1 MNDREK
7 CLERRAILQRNLME
21 DWMKAKEKTLARLIK
36 TMRTAEGLT
45 QSELAEAVYSD
56 KGSICRWEH
65 GENIT
70 WYKFLEIA
78 TALGYMVDIEVK
90 GGAE

>member
-1 MNDREK
+1 
-7 CLERRAILQRNLME
+7 
-21 DWMKAKEKTLARLIK
+21 MKAKEQTLAKLIK
-36 TMRTAEGLT
+36 TMRTAKGLT
-45 QSELAEAVYSD
+45 QPELAEAVYSD
-56 KGSICRWEH
+56 VSSICRWEH

-78 TALGYMVDIEVK
+78 HTLGYMVDIEVK

>member
-1 MNDREK
+1 MEATDR
-7 CLERRAILQRNLME
+7 
-21 DWMKAKEKTLARLIK
+21 TLGELIK
-36 TMRTAEGLT
+36 TMRKAGGLT

-56 KGSICRWEH
+56 VSSICRWEH

-70 WYKFLEIA
+70 WKKFFEIA
-78 TALGYMVDIEVK
+78 GVLGYTVDVEVK

>member
-1 MNDREK
+1 MEATDR
-7 CLERRAILQRNLME
+7 
-21 DWMKAKEKTLARLIK
+21 TLGELIK

-56 KGSICRWEH
+56 VKSIRRWEH

-78 TALGYMVDIEVK
+78 HTLGYMVDIEVN

>member
-1 MNDREK
+1 MDATE
-7 CLERRAILQRNLME
+7 M
-21 DWMKAKEKTLARLIK
+21 TLAKLIK
-36 TMRTAEGLT
+36 TMRTANGLT

-56 KGSICRWEH
+56 VSSICRWEH

-78 TALGYMVDIEVK
+78 HTLGYTVDIEVK

>member
-1 MNDREK
+1 MEATDR
-7 CLERRAILQRNLME
+7 
-21 DWMKAKEKTLARLIK
+21 TLGELIK
-36 TMRTAEGLT
+36 TMRKADGLT

-70 WYKFLEIA
+70 WKKFFEIA
-78 TALGYMVDIEVK
+78 RALGYTVDVEVK
-90 GGAE
+90 GDAE

>member
-1 MNDREK
+1 MD
-7 CLERRAILQRNLME
+7 
-21 DWMKAKEKTLARLIK
+21 AKEMTLARLIK
-36 TMRTAEGLT
+36 TMRTKEGLT
-45 QSELAEAVYSD
+45 QAELAEAVYSD

-78 TALGYMVDIEVK
+78 HTLGYMVDVEVK

>member
-1 MNDREK
+1 
-7 CLERRAILQRNLME
+7 ME
-21 DWMKAKEKTLARLIK
+21 ATATTLAKLIK
-36 TMRTAEGLT
+36 TMRTAKGLT
-45 QSELAEAVYSD
+45 QAELAEAVYSD
-56 KGSICRWEH
+56 TGSICRWEH

-78 TALGYMVDIEVK
+78 QVLGYIMDIEVN

>member
-1 MNDREK
+1 M
-7 CLERRAILQRNLME
+7 RAT
-21 DWMKAKEKTLARLIK
+21 EKTLSELIK
-36 TMRTAEGLT
+36 TMRTAEGLK

-56 KGSICRWEH
+56 VSSICRWEH

-78 TALGYMVDIEVK
+78 TALDYTVDIEVK

>member
-1 MNDREK
+1 MDATE
-7 CLERRAILQRNLME
+7 M
-21 DWMKAKEKTLARLIK
+21 TLARLIK
-36 TMRTAEGLT
+36 TMRNAEGLT

-56 KGSICRWEH
+56 VKSIRRWEH

-70 WYKFLEIA
+70 WKKFFEIA
-78 TALGYMVDIEVK
+78 RALGYTVDVDVN

>member
-1 MNDREK
+1 MDATE
-7 CLERRAILQRNLME
+7 M
-21 DWMKAKEKTLARLIK
+21 TLARLIK

-45 QSELAEAVYSD
+45 QAELAEAVHSD
-56 KGSICRWEH
+56 VSSICRLEH

-70 WYKFLEIA
+70 WKKFFEIA
-78 TALGYMVDIEVK
+78 SALGYTVDVEVN

>member
-1 MNDREK
+1 MIATET
-7 CLERRAILQRNLME
+7 
-21 DWMKAKEKTLARLIK
+21 TLARLIK

-45 QSELAEAVYSD
+45 QAELAEAVYSD
-56 KGSICRWEH
+56 VSSICRWEH

-78 TALGYMVDIEVK
+78 TTLGYTVDIEVK

>member
-1 MNDREK
+1 MEAN
-7 CLERRAILQRNLME
+7 ER
-21 DWMKAKEKTLARLIK
+21 TLGELIK
-36 TMRTAEGLT
+36 KMRTAKGMPRGK
-45 QSELAEAVYSD
+45 LAEAVYSD
-56 KGSICRWEH
+56 TGSICRWEH

-78 TALGYMVDIEVK
+78 QALGYITDIEVN

>member
-1 MNDREK
+1 
-7 CLERRAILQRNLME
+7 ME
-21 DWMKAKEKTLARLIK
+21 ATAMTLAKLIK
-36 TMRTAEGLT
+36 TMRKAEGVT
-45 QSELAEAVYSD
+45 QPDLAEMVYSD

-70 WYKFLEIA
+70 WYKFIEIA
-78 TALGYMVDIEVK
+78 TALGYTVDIEVK